1 MTTEKLEIV
10 IREALLSTDED
21 QIAKLVEATRFFTAA
36 EIDVAVE
43 LIQER
48 LSKGAASGYEFVIA
62 ESAASIVGYA
72 CFGEIPC
79 TVGSY
84 DLYWIAV
91 DPSHQRSG
99 IGKRLMIEVERRVNE
114 LGGRG
119 IYIDTSGREQYAST
133 RNFYERCGY
142 RLVASL
148 PDFYAPDDPKQIYWR
163 TIG

>member
-1 MTTEKLEIV
+1 MMTKKTDVV
-10 IREALLSTDED
+10 IRYGVLPTDED
-21 QIAKLVEATRFFTAA
+21 QIAKLVEATQFFTAA
-36 EIDVAVE
+36 EVDVAVE

-48 LSKGAASGYEFVIA
+48 LCKGPASGYEFVIA

-84 DLYWIAV
+84 DLYWIVV
-91 DPSHQRSG
+91 DPSQQRSG
-99 IGKRLMIEVERRVNE
+99 IGQQLMIEVERRVGN

-133 RNFYERCGY
+133 HHFYDRCGY

-163 TIG
+163 AIP